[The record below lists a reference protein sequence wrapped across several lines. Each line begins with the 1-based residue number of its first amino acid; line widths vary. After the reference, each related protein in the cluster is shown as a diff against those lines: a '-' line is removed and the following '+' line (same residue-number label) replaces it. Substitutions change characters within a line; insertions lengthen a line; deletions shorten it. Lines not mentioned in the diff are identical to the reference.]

1 MREEQLC
8 SYPSQF
14 NSIWK
19 MSQKYC
25 SFEQI
30 LGYISQTKNFRCLF
44 FLPKNKCMETYMIPV
59 IKLSLPP
66 TSTILFTVRAAVPQP
81 CSLGKRTESSLS
93 VRNRSQGCSR
103 TTVSW
108 KTERR
113 ANQALKLVEAMD
125 SSNMQSLPSTQNLFS
140 ASLFEW
146 VCKWHLISVLFLFD
160 HTCNSLK
167 KAFKGLINKVS
178 SLELKFPCI
187 FNVFSCLLAA
197 KCRSQDMWPFIT
209 IFSLN
214 VPCLF
219 ISCISGEDWYNNLN
233 LTSFF
238 DPVVW
243 AINHKTCTEDWL
255 LVKSRDIETNPKAN
269 QSKLKC
275 IERVLKSKIMC
286 LFVILLKERD

>member
-1 MREEQLC
+1 MHGNIYDPSHKIITATHQHYPIYCQGSSSTAVQPEEEDRIQPFC
-8 SYPSQF
+8 
-14 NSIWK
+14 K
-19 MSQKYC
+19 K
-25 SFEQI
+25 QI
-30 LGYISQTKNFRCLF
+30 PRMQQNHCV
-44 FLPKNKCMETYMIPV
+44 MENR
-59 IKLSLPP
+59 KKS
-66 TSTILFTVRAAVPQP
+66 
-81 CSLGKRTESSLS
+81 KSSLKAG
-93 VRNRSQGCSR
+93 RGYGFFQYA
-103 TTVSW
+103 
-108 KTERR
+108 K
-113 ANQALKLVEAMD
+113 
-125 SSNMQSLPSTQNLFS
+125 SSFHSESFQCLTFWMSLQMAFD
-140 ASLFEW
+140 
-146 VCKWHLISVLFLFD
+146 SVLFLFD

-219 ISCISGEDWYNNLN
+219 ISCFSGEDWYNNLN
-233 LTSFF
+233 LTSSF

-255 LVKSRDIETNPKAN
+255 LVKGRDIETNPKAN